1 MGQIE
6 EAPASY
12 SLWDLEGIVRRAAGM
27 QVDAEAVSTVRGSVR
42 VQPGKQKHFK
52 AREIKK
58 DHWLHRSGQAAKV
71 KKYSEVT
78 EQLL

>member
-42 VQPGKQKHFK
+42 VCSGKQKHFK
-52 AREIKK
+52 AEIKK
-58 DHWLHRSGQAAKV
+58 DHWLHRVGRLQK
-71 KKYSEVT
+71 
-78 EQLL
+78 